1 MLVKMGLPSGE
12 GSANNW
18 TPTTPFASSVRVH
31 SLTKRTSLHHGCTLS
46 LQVVE
51 RIRDDLGKNVFV
63 QALLLV
69 ICSSGIFLFKFAAFL
84 DNILVAQVLP
94 VQLCT
99 KLVEADGPPEE
110 RSGTDDGRANSGGP
124 FDQQACH
131 HDEVDEKSHMDMYT
145 LKSKVVATKVL
156 LLALC
161 IRNEIAIDELAESKI
176 QPHHQT
182 QQRTDGAEDKAKDK
196 HECKTRTA

>member
-131 HDEVDEKSHMDMYT
+131 HDEVDEKSQMNMYT
-145 LKSKVVATKVL
+145 LKSKMVATEIL
-156 LLALC
+156 LHGFC
-161 IRNEIAIDELAESKI
+161 IRHEVAVDELAEEEVE
-176 QPHHQT
+176 PRHHDH
-182 QQRTDGAEDKAKDK
+182 QRTDGGEHEGEDK
-196 HECKTRTA
+196 HECKA